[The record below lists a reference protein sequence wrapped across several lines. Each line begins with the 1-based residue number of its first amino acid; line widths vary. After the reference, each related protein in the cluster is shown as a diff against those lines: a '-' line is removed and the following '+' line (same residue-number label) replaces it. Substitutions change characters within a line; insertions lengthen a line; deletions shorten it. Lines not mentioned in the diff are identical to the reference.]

1 MKAQSHFAIPFA
13 ATPDHVRI
21 RSGRMFKSGLR
32 GKIEEKILYPF
43 MNRMNETRVKDIY
56 VRNAIDWLE
65 NFSAAG
71 QDILLFGGLIQ
82 LDDVYEGLIERK
94 NRENGNHLN
103 LSSDSMIGTG
113 GGVKEMY
120 SYGPAEI
127 RDRLGQ
133 VLKTQSGN
141 PVPHRDVYGM
151 AEANWAAA
159 QCQYGNYHLPPWIYA
174 IALNDQDEIIPQADA
189 TGLLA
194 FFDPIAGGRLFPNFF
209 KTADRVRLINAG
221 QWYDPQ
227 LECPCGYR
235 TAFITR
241 DSIVRQDR
249 LDEAGCAA
257 QI

>member
-1 MKAQSHFAIPFA
+1 
-13 ATPDHVRI
+13 
-21 RSGRMFKSGLR
+21 MFKSGFQ
-32 GKIEEKILYPF
+32 GKIEEKILYPV
-43 MNRMNETRVKDIY
+43 MNRMNETRVKDMY

-65 NFSAAG
+65 KFSAAG
-71 QDILLFGGLIQ
+71 QDILLFGGWIQ
-82 LDDVYEGLIERK
+82 LHEVYEGLCERGYL
-94 NRENGNHLN
+94 ENDNPLN
-103 LSSDSMIGTG
+103 LSTDSMIGTG

-120 SYGPAEI
+120 PYGPAEI

-133 VLKTQSGN
+133 LFKTPSGK

-159 QCQYGNYHLPPWIYA
+159 QCQYGNYHLPPWVYA
-174 IALNDQDEIIPQADA
+174 TVLDDHDEIIPQADA

-209 KTADRVRLINAG
+209 KTADQVRIINAG

-235 TAFITR
+235 TAFITC
-241 DSIVRQDR
+241 DSIIRQDR

-257 QI
+257 QV